1 MRLTAWQYG
10 ASYLTVRHGC
20 RKLNKVFCYMDIQR
34 QDEKRLERFYGEE
47 RLRSALAEHHED
59 FKNFRNM
66 MDKAHILLDK
76 RILSQLAIYEPRTF
90 KGIVELSQKMALEE
104 GRLVAKNSEEL
115 GYVQIDSTLFGEPF
129 PSPRKFP
136 KGPSENHRIV
146 PRRLRMEEF

>member
-1 MRLTAWQYG
+1 M
-10 ASYLTVRHGC
+10 
-20 RKLNKVFCYMDIQR
+20 
-34 QDEKRLERFYGEE
+34 
-47 RLRSALAEHHED
+47 
-59 FKNFRNM
+59 
-66 MDKAHILLDK
+66 
-76 RILSQLAIYEPRTF
+76 AIYEPRTFKVSVSLNSDDNRIITLKF